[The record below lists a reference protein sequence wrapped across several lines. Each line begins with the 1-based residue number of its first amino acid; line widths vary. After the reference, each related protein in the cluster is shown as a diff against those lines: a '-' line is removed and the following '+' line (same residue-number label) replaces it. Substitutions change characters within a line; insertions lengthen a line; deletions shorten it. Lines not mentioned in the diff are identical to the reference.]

1 VNESLA
7 TIINLREDSAES
19 LAAFLDFQMRRG
31 LKGSTTEQA
40 DGVFET
46 VMTFFKS
53 LNDRDKFENCY
64 RSLLAQRLL
73 RHWSVD
79 IQYEYAMV
87 EKLERE
93 CGYQFTSKLEGM
105 LTDIKLS
112 DKYNTGFQEHIAS
125 LGDSN
130 PLKDL
135 YFEFSIKVL
144 TKSIWPKQNP
154 AICNVTELF
163 SRSCDLFRDFYL
175 NSRKDLGSLNLVWQY
190 NLGTSIIQANLPN
203 ITYNVKVSTYQMVI
217 LNCFNTAEFLTL
229 REIEHSTDISKE
241 DLVREMHLLLK
252 YKILL
257 KQSEKKQDRDD
268 DLYLIN
274 NDLQLKTQFL
284 EVQPISLYQNNEM
297 KQRIIQSNDEE
308 RKIMIEAAIVRI
320 MKRNVS
326 CPHNE
331 LIQEVILEL
340 SKRFRANPVITNQ
353 RIEVLIERGFMRKTV
368 DPGVYEYIP

>member
-274 NDLQLKTQFL
+274 NDLQLKNSIFGST
-284 EVQPISLYQNNEM
+284 
-297 KQRIIQSNDEE
+297 
-308 RKIMIEAAIVRI
+308 
-320 MKRNVS
+320 
-326 CPHNE
+326 
-331 LIQEVILEL
+331 
-340 SKRFRANPVITNQ
+340 T
-353 RIEVLIERGFMRKTV
+353 
-368 DPGVYEYIP
+368 YIPLPE

>member
-1 VNESLA
+1 
-7 TIINLREDSAES
+7 
-19 LAAFLDFQMRRG
+19 
-31 LKGSTTEQA
+31 
-40 DGVFET
+40 
-46 VMTFFKS
+46 